1 MVEYVLYKTNV
12 IVGGFVQVVTKG
24 FPHGVG
30 SHVEGDMAL
39 SGSFLDYLPHGV
51 RVNVGVPLPGLE
63 NVIRGVKGGRSDTK
77 GGEVEKDRLLRGFVE
92 DYLTLLAGLLFHDL
106 VPCLVVEGG
115 GIGVKDV
122 RPAEHAQVRRTKA
135 CVDSQDEEEV
145 VAQAVRG
152 FEGGIIEKGLLHGL
166 DVRGVLEAIGFS
178 LESLVGA
185 VKANG
190 AKGVRVEDFELG
202 SKCHGVTSFGGWAIG
217 VAKVAEKTSQQWLG
231 YQGYYGYYNRKCS

>member
-1 MVEYVLYKTNV
+1 MVEYVLHKANV

-30 SHVEGDMAL
+30 SHVEGDMTL
-39 SGSFLDYLPHGV
+39 SRSFLDDLSHGV
-51 RVNVGVPLPGLE
+51 RVDVGVAFSGLE
-63 NVIRGVKGGRSDTK
+63 DVISGVEGGRSDTK
-77 GGEVEKDRLLRGFVE
+77 GGEVEEDRFLRGFV
-92 DYLTLLAGLLFHDL
+92 DYYLALLAGLLFHHFI
-106 VPCLVVEGG
+106 PCLVVEGG

-166 DVRGVLEAIGFS
+166 DVRGVFEAVCFS
-178 LESLVGA
+178 LNPLVGA
-185 VKANG
+185 AKANG
-190 AKGVRVEDFELG
+190 GGIRIEDFELG
-202 SKCHGVTSFGGWAIG
+202 GKRHRGNLLWVGG
-217 VAKVAEKTSQQWLG
+217 Q
-231 YQGYYGYYNRKCS
+231 

>member
-1 MVEYVLYKTNV
+1 MVEYVLHKANV

-30 SHVEGDMAL
+30 SHVEGDMTL
-39 SGSFLDYLPHGV
+39 SRSFLDNLPHGV
-51 RVNVGVPLPGLE
+51 RVDVGVPLPGLE

-77 GGEVEKDRLLRGFVE
+77 GGEVEEDRLLRGFVE
-92 DYLTLLAGLLFHDL
+92 DYLTLFAGLLFHHFI
-106 VPCLVVEGG
+106 PCLVVEGG

-145 VAQAVRG
+145 VAQAVCG

-166 DVRGVLEAIGFS
+166 DVRGILEAIGFS
-178 LESLVGA
+178 LDPLVGA
-185 VKANG
+185 IDTGGSNG
-190 AKGVRVEDFELG
+190 VWVEDFELG
-202 SKCHGVTSFGGWAIG
+202 SGCHGDTSFGRVG
-217 VAKVAEKTSQQWLG
+217 
-231 YQGYYGYYNRKCS
+231 NRGG

>member
-12 IVGGFVQVVTKG
+12 IVGGFVQVIAKG
-24 FPHGVG
+24 LSHGVG
-30 SHVEGDMAL
+30 ANVEGDMAL
-39 SGSFLDYLPHGV
+39 NRSFLDYLPHGV

-77 GGEVEKDRLLRGFVE
+77 GGEVEEDRLLRGFV
-92 DYLTLLAGLLFHDL
+92 DYYLALLAGLLFYNL
-106 VPCLVVEGG
+106 IPCLVVEGG

-178 LESLVGA
+178 LDPLVGA

-190 AKGVRVEDFELG
+190 GGIRIEDFELG
-202 SKCHGVTSFGGWAIG
+202 SGCHGDTSFGWVG
-217 VAKVAEKTSQQWLG
+217 
-231 YQGYYGYYNRKCS
+231 NRGG

>member
-12 IVGGFVQVVTKG
+12 IVGGFVQVVAKG
-24 FPHGVG
+24 LPHGVG
-30 SHVEGDMAL
+30 ANVEGDMAL
-39 SGSFLDYLPHGV
+39 NRSFLDYLPHGV
-51 RVNVGVPLPGLE
+51 RVNVGVAFSGLE
-63 NVIRGVKGGRSDTK
+63 DVISGVQGRRGDTK
-77 GGEVEKDRLLRGFVE
+77 GGEVEEDRLLRGFVE
-92 DYLTLLAGLLFHDL
+92 DYLTLLASLFFHHFI
-106 VPCLVVEGG
+106 PCLVVEGG

-178 LESLVGA
+178 L
-185 VKANG
+185 
-190 AKGVRVEDFELG
+190 
-202 SKCHGVTSFGGWAIG
+202 
-217 VAKVAEKTSQQWLG
+217 
-231 YQGYYGYYNRKCS
+231 

>member
-39 SGSFLDYLPHGV
+39 SGSFLNNLPHGV
-51 RVNVGVPLPGLE
+51 RVNVGVAFSGLE
-63 NVIRGVKGGRSDTK
+63 DVISGVQGRRGDTK
-77 GGEVEKDRLLRGFVE
+77 GGEVEENRLLRGFV
-92 DYLTLLAGLLFHDL
+92 DYYLTLLAGLLFHDL

-185 VKANG
+185 VKTHG

-202 SKCHGVTSFGGWAIG
+202 GKCHGGASFGWREIG
-217 VAKVAEKTSQQWLG
+217 GSQSGREDQSTVAWLPG
-231 YQGYYGYYNRKCS
+231 VLWIL